1 MGPFQARCAEDGPP
15 SPHCSCRFLLQLQ
28 LQKSQYLQLGPSR
41 GQYYGGSLPNV
52 NQIGSGTVDLPFQVS
67 NPPHPLPTLPSYG
80 SLPWPPTWVTST
92 LGKFVCVMAALDSQ
106 GQHTMAAALP
116 PHTLL
121 LLSCPWDG
129 LARPCPDPPWPVP
142 CQHQQTLQQGLNLAA
157 SVSAATTPVGR
168 LCSSGNRLGPLGL
181 GSISLTNPQA
191 QRFSEGG
198 PET

>member
-1 MGPFQARCAEDGPP
+1 MLERAPRLLLQLLI
-15 SPHCSCRFLLQLQ
+15 SLLQLQ

-67 NPPHPLPTLPSYG
+67 TTSVPFPHFLPSGAFPGLPPGTHPLWASVCVCDGCCRQLGSADNCHSPPAPHPLTPFL
-80 SLPWPPTWVTST
+80 SLGWP
-92 LGKFVCVMAALDSQ
+92 
-106 GQHTMAAALP
+106 GQASPRSAP
-116 PHTLL
+116 P
-121 LLSCPWDG
+121 
-129 LARPCPDPPWPVP
+129 PVP
-142 CQHQQTLQQGLNLAA
+142 CQHQQTLQQGLSLAS

-168 LCSSGNRLGPLGL
+168 LCGSGNRLGPLGF

-198 PET
+198 PEA